1 MKLNIQDF
9 YNHPNVQ
16 SREWN
21 DLVLFC
27 YTRECQFDGLWDDV
41 TMSARGI
48 IFNKVTGEVVARPFI
63 KFFNASELD
72 GKTNL
77 YELAKKPFTT
87 TKKMDG
93 CFHAKTPILLPDGSY
108 MRIIDIVRDKSIKY
122 VMGFDHKTGR
132 VMPVKILNRFRFKNK
147 DKWMITTTSHNWCHT
162 VGSSKRYD
170 ISKMRV
176 TDNHEYFCGDDYL
189 DGDAYKPIREFES
202 EETIHV
208 FDQILSPLQKEVF
221 FGSLLGDTSISR
233 CGSGK
238 TAVMQGFHKKEHE
251 DYVLLKKRLLG
262 SLCLDTKYEITS
274 GYGTL
279 MVPYLSK
286 SLPYFNELKDV
297 WYPEGI
303 KKLPNDISWVTPISV
318 AFLYMDNG
326 SLAHSD
332 TQKDRAIFTMSA
344 FSEEDCNRLLL
355 KFREIF
361 PGISGTVYYS
371 KGWNIRI
378 NYDTGTISTLWEKIS
393 PYFPI
398 CMQYKL
404 PVEYRTG
411 KDPILSDVKVN
422 DEYSL
427 RKEKLTSIKYDT
439 GDDWELNN
447 SKTGYDLETESHNY
461 FAKGVLVHNSFAI
474 HYNYNDLDYI
484 ATKGSFVS
492 EQAGWATK
500 WFRDHVRSSEMI
512 PGHSY
517 LFEMIYPENKIVVD
531 YGDKEELILLGVIN
545 NETGAEIP
553 YQELLETGKHIGVS
567 VVEAVEF
574 KSLDDLYAYCKTLP
588 ANEEGFVITFHNG
601 LKVKV
606 KGDEYCKIHRILSH
620 MTPLAFWNAWDLDK
634 ADIPKEFRVL
644 MPEEFREVTD
654 LLYKQIYDIH
664 WNTFHDVE
672 RKYKEIMK
680 GLSPDI
686 DHKTLFFKIKDTYP
700 RDSSDLMYF
709 HKKNYKK
716 LWTGIHRRIRPTNN
730 ILPDSVAGSDRLKR
744 ILEEN

>member
-41 TMSARGI
+41 TMAARGI

-77 YELAKKPFTT
+77 YELAKKPFVSL
-87 TKKMDG
+87 KKLDG
-93 CFHAKTPILLPDGSY
+93 CFHAKTPILMPDGTY
-108 MRIIDIVRDKSIKY
+108 KKIMDIVNDKSIEH
-122 VMGFDHKTGR
+122 VMGYDHNTGEIK
-132 VMPVKILNRFRFKNK
+132 PVRILNRFKHKEKNN
-147 DKWMITTTSHNWCHT
+147 WMLVTTTHNWCHT
-162 VGSSKRYD
+162 VGSSRRYD
-170 ISKMRV
+170 LSLMRV
-176 TDNHEYFCGDDYL
+176 TDNHEYFNGSI
-189 DGDAYKPIREFES
+189 YKPIREFEIG
-202 EETIHV
+202 EEIYA
-208 FDQILSPLQKEVF
+208 FDPILSDIQKEVF
-221 FGSLLGDTSISR
+221 FGSLLGDTSISF
-233 CGSGK
+233 CQSKK
-238 TAVMQGFHKKEHE
+238 TAVLQGFHKRDHE
-251 DYVLLKKRLLG
+251 EYVRLKKRLLG
-262 SLCLDTKYEITS
+262 HLCQNTS
-274 GYGTL
+274 YSRISGFGTD
-279 MVPYLSK
+279 MVPYASTSSNYLG
-286 SLPYFNELKDV
+286 DV
-297 WYPEGI
+297 RKIWYPNNKRKIPED
-303 KKLPNDISWVTPISV
+303 LSWLTPVSI

-326 SLAHSD
+326 SLAHNEE
-332 TQKDRAIFTMSA
+332 QNDRALFTMSA
-344 FSEEDCNRLLL
+344 FEKGDCERLLEQF
-355 KFREIF
+355 KKIF
-361 PGISGTVYYS
+361 PGIDPVLYYS

-378 NYDTGTISTLWEKIS
+378 NYVDGIAISNFWKKIS
-393 PYFPI
+393 AYFPV

-404 PVEYRTG
+404 PVEYRSGTRSVLETVEIV
-411 KDPILSDVKVN
+411 PAYI
-422 DEYSL
+422 L
-427 RKEKLTSIKYDT
+427 RKEYVQSLRYFKN
-439 GDDWELNN
+439 DDAELNN
-447 SKTGYDLETESHNY
+447 SRTGYDLETESHNY

-474 HYNYNDLDYI
+474 HFQYEDQDYI

-553 YQELLETGKHIGVS
+553 YQELLETGKRIGVS

-634 ADIPKEFRVL
+634 ADVPKDFRVL

-664 WNTFHDVE
+664 WNVFHDVE
-672 RKYKEIMK
+672 RKYKEITADF
-680 GLSPDI
+680 SPDV
-686 DHKTLFFKIKDTYP
+686 DHKTLFFKIMDTYP
-700 RDSSDLMYF
+700 RDSPDLMYF

-716 LWTGIHRRIRPTNN
+716 LWLGIHRRVRPTNN
-730 ILPDSVAGSDRLKR
+730 ILPGSVAGSDRLKR

>member
-27 YTRECQFDGLWDDV
+27 YTRECQFDGLWDEV

-77 YELAKKPFTT
+77 YELAKKPFVTL
-87 TKKMDG
+87 KKMDG
-93 CFHAKTPILLPDGSY
+93 CFHAKTPILMPDGTY
-108 MRIIDIVRDKSIKY
+108 KRIMDVVRDRNIEF
-122 VMGFDHKTGR
+122 VMGFDHEFGKIK
-132 VMPVKILNRFRFKNK
+132 PVKILNRFKHKEKSN
-147 DKWMITTTSHNWCHT
+147 WMIVTTSHNWCHS
-162 VGSSKRYD
+162 VGSGKRYD
-170 ISKMRV
+170 LTTKRV
-176 TDNHEYFCGDDYL
+176 TDNHEYFNGVK
-189 DGDAYKPIREFES
+189 YKPIKDFVVG
-202 EETIHV
+202 EEIYA
-208 FDQILSPLQKEVF
+208 FDPIFSDIQKEF
-221 FGSLLGDTSISR
+221 FYGSLLGDSSISFNPSKATAKIQ
-233 CGSGK
+233 GSHK
-238 TAVMQGFHKKEHE
+238 REHVEYVMVKK
-251 DYVLLKKRLLG
+251 KLLG
-262 SLCLDTKYEITS
+262 DFCMDTKYERKS
-274 GYGTL
+274 GYGTH
-279 MVPYLSK
+279 MIPYS
-286 SLPYFNELKDV
+286 SISSNYFGDLRKV
-297 WYPEGI
+297 WYPNGKRVIPED
-303 KKLPNDISWVTPISV
+303 LSWLTPVSI
-318 AFLYMDNG
+318 AALYMDNG
-326 SLAHSD
+326 SLAHND
-332 TQKDRAIFTMSA
+332 EQNDRALFCMSA
-344 FSEEDCNRLLL
+344 FSKEGCERLINQI
-355 KFREIF
+355 KCVF
-361 PGISGTVYYS
+361 PRLDIVLYQS

-378 NYDTGTISTLWEKIS
+378 NYVDGLAINRFWREIA

-404 PVEYRTG
+404 PEQYRSRV
-411 KDPILSDVKVN
+411 KSILENVSI
-422 DEYSL
+422 EPLYAL
-427 RKEKLTSIKYDT
+427 RKEYIKSLRYYRN
-439 GDDWELNN
+439 DDWELNN

-461 FAKGVLVHNSFAI
+461 FAKGILVHNSFAI
-474 HYNYNDLDYI
+474 HFQYENQDYI

-553 YQELLETGKHIGVS
+553 YQELLETGKRIGVS

-664 WNTFHDVE
+664 WSVFHDVE
-672 RKYKEIMK
+672 RKYKEITADF
-680 GLSPDI
+680 SPDV
-686 DHKTLFFKIKDTYP
+686 DHKTLFFRIMDTYP
-700 RDSSDLMYF
+700 KDSPDLMYF

-716 LWTGIHRRIRPTNN
+716 LWTGIHRRVRPTNN